1 VKAVAVTEYGGPEVL
16 RLVDLPEPHAGPG
29 QVRIRVHAAAVNPAD
44 TLLRIGD
51 TDEALSEVVPQ
62 PYRPGMDLA
71 GVIDEIGEETDTDL
85 ELGDRVMAMVVPIDA
100 SGGAYAELVV
110 LDSRQVSR
118 SPEGARHVE
127 AATVPMNGLTA
138 RLALDVL
145 SLPPGAW
152 IAITG
157 AAGAVGGYAVELA
170 KADGLRVI
178 ADAAAADV
186 DLVRALG
193 ADEIV
198 ARGDGIADRILEVRP
213 EGVDAVIDA
222 AILGAQIEPAIRPGG
237 QLAILRRP
245 KERGTNPLSGR
256 AGVHVRDVWVPEY
269 RFATDKLEQL
279 RLLVEEGKLSM
290 RVAAVY
296 PASEA
301 AETHRRLE
309 AGGVRGRLVLEF

>member
-1 VKAVAVTEYGGPEVL
+1 MRAVAVTEYGGPEVL
-16 RLVDLPEPHAGPG
+16 RLVDLAEPHAGPG

-51 TDEALSEVVPQ
+51 TDGAMSEVVPQ

-100 SGGAYAELVV
+100 SGGAYAEFVV

-138 RLALDVL
+138 RLAIDVL

-157 AAGAVGGYAVELA
+157 AAGGVGGYAVELA

-186 DLVRALG
+186 DLVRGLG
-193 ADEIV
+193 ADVVV

-213 EGVDAVIDA
+213 GGVDAVIDTA
-222 AILGAQIEPAIRPGG
+222 LLGAQVEPALRPGG
-237 QLAILRRP
+237 QFAILRGP
-245 KERGTNPLSGR
+245 TERGASPLSGR
-256 AGVHVRDVWVPEY
+256 PGVHVRDVWVPEY

-279 RLLVEEGKLSM
+279 RLLVEDGKLSM